1 MQYKKLVATEIPR
14 ECIEFLARSW
24 SLSATEL
31 LKALANKC
39 MVASVG
45 NEMRGAR
52 STASREPIRFR
63 HGRVKIPGYLDRF
76 RFSIILKPCPVSV
89 AGVSAAVAAL
99 AASNPMVT
107 ETATTWSKTSIKE
120 STAMAFAAALV
131 ASHCIE
137 IAEDMGADHEQ
148 ILTVV

>member
-52 STASREPIRFR
+52 STASREPPLQDLHVGWNRSDF
-63 HGRVKIPGYLDRF
+63 
-76 RFSIILKPCPVSV
+76 
-89 AGVSAAVAAL
+89 
-99 AASNPMVT
+99 
-107 ETATTWSKTSIKE
+107 
-120 STAMAFAAALV
+120 AMG
-131 ASHCIE
+131 E
-137 IAEDMGADHEQ
+137 
-148 ILTVV
+148 